1 MNGNYDG
8 NTEQNLEVDPS
19 TAVAEGDDLF
29 IKLYIYLIHHTCD
42 DCQPDFVPSDKVMY
56 VSRVLKIIYYENQL
70 FK

>member
-19 TAVAEGDDLF
+19 TAVAEGGDLF

-42 DCQPDFVPSDKVMY
+42 DCQSDFVPSDKVMY
-56 VSRVLKIIYYENQL
+56 VSKVLKILLIL
-70 FK
+70 FM